1 MLRKETQFWESLQFL
16 LDCSMLA
23 GCWLMAYELRFSG
36 LFVPVFHGIPDMGEY
51 VRVLL
56 FVPVVWGV
64 IFRSL
69 QWFRPRRRGTHLGEA
84 VLLFK
89 GSTLVTLGMMSAAY
103 LAFKLNLSRVFLAW
117 FWLGSTLGLLGSRVL
132 FREALRFARRRGLHQ
147 RAVLIVGTDELATY
161 IRERL
166 TLHPELGMKVVG
178 FVAVDETQA
187 PKEVAGLPVVG
198 DLNRIV
204 DVIREYDVE
213 HLFLSLGPEVHQ
225 RLELILAEV
234 DDSLVDINLV
244 SDLYRHALLRGSVE
258 DFEGL
263 PVIGVD
269 SSPMAGWSGVF
280 KRGFDLTVSGILLLV
295 FSPVLLFIATVLYL
309 TQGRPILY
317 RQERMG
323 LDGGTFVITKFRTM
337 NTSAEKRG
345 AVWSQEGR
353 PDTTRF
359 GRFLRR
365 TSLDELPQ
373 LVNVFLGEMSLVGP
387 RPERPVFVEEFQKN
401 IPRYMSRHKVKAGLT
416 GWAQIN
422 GLRGNTSIQS
432 RLQYDLFYIRNWSM
446 WLDVKILWRT
456 LCGGFMNRGA

>member
-16 LDCSMLA
+16 MDCLVLA
-23 GCWLMAYELRFSG
+23 GCWLLAYELRFHG
-36 LFVPVFHGIPDMGEY
+36 WFVPVYYGVPELDEY
-51 VRVLL
+51 LRVLL

-64 IFRSL
+64 AFRSL
-69 QWFRPRRRGTHLGEA
+69 AWFRPRRRGTHLHEA
-84 VLLFK
+84 LLLFK
-89 GSTLVTLGMMSAAY
+89 GSTLATIGMMSAAY

-117 FWLGSTLGLLGSRVL
+117 FWLGSTFGLLASRVL

-147 RAVLIVGTDELATY
+147 RAVLIVGTDELASF

-166 TLHPELGMKVVG
+166 GLHPELGMKVVG
-178 FVAVDETQA
+178 FVAVDSAQA
-187 PKEVAGLPVVG
+187 PRELAGLPVLG
-198 DLNRIV
+198 DLPQLV
-204 DVIREYDVE
+204 ELVREHEVE

-225 RLELILAEV
+225 RLERILAEL
-234 DDSLVDINLV
+234 DESLVDINLV

-269 SSPMAGWSGVF
+269 SSPMAGWSGVV
-280 KRGFDLTVSGILLLV
+280 KRGFDLAVSSLLLIV
-295 FSPVLLFIATVLYL
+295 FSPLLLAIALVLFV

-323 LDGGTFVITKFRTM
+323 LDGRTFVITKFRTM
-337 NTSAEKRG
+337 PTRAEPEG

-353 PDTTRF
+353 DGTTAF

-373 LVNVFLGEMSLVGP
+373 LVNVLVGEMSLVGP
-387 RPERPVFVEEFQKN
+387 RPERPVFVEQFQRN

-416 GWAQIN
+416 GWAQVN
-422 GLRGNTSIQS
+422 GLRGDTSIQS

-446 WLDVKILWRT
+446 SLDIKILWRT
-456 LCGGFMNRGA
+456 LCGGFFNKSA